1 MSTPRQQSQT
11 TAELDGIVRVAIS
24 AAAPLP
30 VAAAV
35 VTLRSAQ
42 SGQTFSTTT
51 SGEGVFRVFPL
62 PPGHYQ
68 LHVEAKDYAPFVLS
82 DLALQPNEVVTVEIS
97 LFTAATMEARSRLH
111 RLSDL
116 VRPLSPNRNLLV
128 CTR

>member
-82 DLALQPNEVVTVEIS
+82 DLALQPNEVVPVQIS
-97 LFTAATMEARSRLH
+97 LFPPPPMQSPSRLP
-111 RLSDL
+111 RLPTL
-116 VRPLSPNRNLLV
+116 P
-128 CTR
+128 